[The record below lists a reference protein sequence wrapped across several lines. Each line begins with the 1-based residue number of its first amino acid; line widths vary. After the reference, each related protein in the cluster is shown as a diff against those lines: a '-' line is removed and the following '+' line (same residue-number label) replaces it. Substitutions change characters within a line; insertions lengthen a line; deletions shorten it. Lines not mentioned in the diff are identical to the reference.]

1 LVIKETL
8 SFKETFRKNLC
19 GRSSMTRFT
28 TRIEYMKANKTSR
41 PHDEAVIDM
50 LKNDPDFAN
59 EYLAVALEEADQPGG
74 QQALLTALRHIA
86 EAQGMSAVAER
97 AGIPRESLYRAL
109 GPRGNPT
116 IKTLL
121 AVLGAS
127 GLHLSV
133 TRETA

>member
-1 LVIKETL
+1 
-8 SFKETFRKNLC
+8 
-19 GRSSMTRFT
+19 
-28 TRIEYMKANKTSR
+28 MKAIKTSR
-41 PHDEAVIDM
+41 PHDEAVIEM

-74 QQALLTALRHIA
+74 QHALLSALRHIA

-97 AGIPRESLYRAL
+97 AGMPRESLYRAL

-121 AVLGAS
+121 AVLSAS

-133 TRETA
+133 AREHA

>member
-1 LVIKETL
+1 MLAARNWSSSLFEMKK
-8 SFKETFRKNLC
+8 S
-19 GRSSMTRFT
+19 RS
-28 TRIEYMKANKTSR
+28 
-41 PHDEAVIDM
+41 HDEAVIDM

-74 QQALLTALRHIA
+74 QQALLSALRHIA

-97 AGIPRESLYRAL
+97 AGMPRESLYRAL

-121 AVLGAS
+121 AVLSAS

-133 TRETA
+133 AREHA